1 MSVNIFFTEPFFI
14 FYFYKTLYFTIYTM
28 SVMLKTQ
35 KKKEKEKQKM
45 SMSSYKQRIFIQKL
59 KTLFEFLKKV
69 IG

>member
-1 MSVNIFFTEPFFI
+1 
-14 FYFYKTLYFTIYTM
+14 M

-35 KKKEKEKQKM
+35 KKKKEKEKQKM